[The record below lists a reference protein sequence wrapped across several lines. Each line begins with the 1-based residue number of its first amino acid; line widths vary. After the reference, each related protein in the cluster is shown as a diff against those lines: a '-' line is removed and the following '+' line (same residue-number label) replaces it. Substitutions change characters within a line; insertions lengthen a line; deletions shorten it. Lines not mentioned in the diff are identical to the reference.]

1 MIFAA
6 ADQEYEDDRIS
17 SFDAWKQIKPTT
29 PLGQVPV
36 LEVREGSNVIRLSQS
51 ITCAR
56 FLAKRFGMAGST
68 EVEQA
73 EVDMYADT
81 SLDLFNAATKIY
93 FEKDEAKKSELKTKY
108 LGINYFILFI
118 LV

>member
-6 ADQEYEDDRIS
+6 AGQEFEDDRIAN
-17 SFDAWKQIKPTT
+17 FEAWSVIKPTT

-36 LEVREGSNVIRLSQS
+36 LEVYEGSNLVFRMSQS
-51 ITCAR
+51 IACAR
-56 FLAKRFGMAGST
+56 FLARRFDMAGST

-81 SLDLFNAATKIY
+81 SLDLFNAAVKIY
-93 FEKDEAKKSELKTKY
+93 FEKDPAKKNELKSKY
-108 LGINYFILFI
+108 LGINYSYI
-118 LV
+118 